1 MQVENGEILGVLSNF
16 FIEVED
22 PLDDEFSKWLFIIV
36 FDGVVGVVGVR

>member
-22 PLDDEFSKWLFIIV
+22 PLDDEFSKWLLFV
-36 FDGVVGVVGVR
+36 VLDGVGGVGGV

>member
-22 PLDDEFSKWLFIIV
+22 PLDDEFSKGLLLV
-36 FDGVVGVVGVR
+36 VLDGVGGVCGV